1 MTTRNRRRFTLI
13 ELLVVIAIIA
23 ILAAMLLPA
32 LSKAREKARSISCTS
47 QVKQIML
54 AWLMYVQD
62 NDDTVPARLY
72 TLKSASGGNF
82 YQVIF
87 TVSLKDY
94 IGDTKTIHCPSY
106 TGTGVTYGYSATT
119 FIEHKKLPSFTAPS
133 QTVMM
138 ADVKLC
144 HNGSGYN
151 YNDQQLTPLATMMSS
166 YPGADA
172 DATMDPITS
181 DPAYFQRPR
190 AAHLGMANT
199 GWADGHAEPQRTLNF
214 YYNQTPYNKYFRA
227 NF

>member
-32 LSKAREKARSISCTS
+32 LSKAREKARAISCTS

-62 NDDTVPARLY
+62 NDDTVPARY
-72 TLKSASGGNF
+72 YRYSNGSGD
-82 YQVIF
+82 YVHQTIF
-87 TVSLKDY
+87 TVTLKNY
-94 IGDTKTIHCPSY
+94 VGDTKTLHCPSY
-106 TGTGVTYGYSATT
+106 TGTGATYGYSATT
-119 FIEHKKLPSFTAPS
+119 LIENKKLPSFTAPS

-151 YNDQQLTPLATMMSS
+151 YNDQQLTPHEPMMSS

-172 DATMDPITS
+172 DAAEAPITS
-181 DPAYFQRPR
+181 DTAYFQRPR
-190 AAHLGMANT
+190 AAHLGQANT

-214 YYNQTPYNKYFRA
+214 YYNQSPYNKFFRA